1 MTELNQSTTGQHRI
15 DIEKLGVLNYLGE
28 LGVSG
33 VESRLGKLAG
43 KSTAVRSEV
52 VKNGFVDESTV
63 DLAFD
68 AEKRLGVRVGL
79 NGVPHGCILV
89 LFPPASAKRAV
100 RMMLADTNEDVA
112 DVSNDMAVSSIVE
125 LGGMVA
131 NGFLDALADTF
142 DQHIATWPPVTRN
155 SELPQI
161 IERAVTDE
169 EDRGLYLETK
179 FHITSH
185 NIDVELYLFP
195 ENEVF
200 VEILNRLDMDAV
212 TEGADT

>member
-1 MTELNQSTTGQHRI
+1 MNQSTTGQHRI

-28 LGVSG
+28 LGVTG

-52 VKNGFVDESTV
+52 VKNGFVDEDSV
-63 DLAFD
+63 DLAFPS
-68 AEKRLGVRVGL
+68 EKRLGVRVGL

-155 SELPQI
+155 SQLPQI

-169 EDRGLYLETK
+169 DDRGLYLETK

-185 NIDVELYLFP
+185 DIDVELYLFP

-200 VEILNRLDMDAV
+200 VEILNRLDMDTVAAGV
-212 TEGADT
+212 ES

>member
-1 MTELNQSTTGQHRI
+1 MTEMDQTTEAVHRI

-52 VKNGFVDESTV
+52 VKNGYVDESSV
-63 DLAFD
+63 DLAFPD
-68 AEKRLGVRVGL
+68 EKRLGVRVGL
-79 NGVPHGCILV
+79 NGVPHGCMLV

-100 RMMLADTNEDVA
+100 RMMLADTDEDVA
-112 DVSNDMAVSSIVE
+112 EVSNDMAVSSIVE

-161 IERAVTDE
+161 IERAITDE

-185 NIDVELYLFP
+185 DIDVELYLFP

-200 VEILNRLDMDAV
+200 VEILNRLDM
-212 TEGADT
+212 EGMSAEGNP

>member
-1 MTELNQSTTGQHRI
+1 MTEMDQTTEAVHRI
-15 DIEKLGVLNYLGE
+15 DIEKLGVLNYLGK
-28 LGVSG
+28 LGVTG

-52 VKNGFVDESTV
+52 VKNGYVDDSSV
-63 DLAFD
+63 DLAFPD
-68 AEKRLGVRVGL
+68 EKRLGVRVGL
-79 NGVPHGCILV
+79 NGVPHGCMLV

-112 DVSNDMAVSSIVE
+112 EVSNDMAVSSIVE

-155 SELPQI
+155 SQLPQI
-161 IERAVTDE
+161 IERAITDE

-212 TEGADT
+212 SAGGDS